1 MTEIIVVPLERHV
14 ERAMESGARAI
25 AWPRLVDAL
34 AQRWLEG
41 RKLAGPEHTRL
52 ALADAVAAF
61 DHPPM
66 VRARALGA
74 LSWEHMLDALDDA
87 ILELRRADVD
97 SALLREV
104 SRGRS
109 VVVGRATLLADAL
122 DALDARLAKSGFV
135 DGRALEGTLARVL
148 ADASASDLVRAIGAE
163 TLRVRSFV
171 GFDAA
176 TARVLRVLARALEPI
191 GGGVRVELPS
201 FASPLDALRERDP
214 LEITIDR
221 AGALLGEPPETYLV
235 ARRLGDFTG
244 DAPPE
249 DPSRVQIAVCESA
262 EAQARAAVLSVM
274 RALADGV
281 PVERIAVATPT
292 GDEETLAPLR
302 RLFDE
307 AGVPMYDARGPAP
320 ARAGIV
326 AFALEALTV
335 GPRGLPRRDV
345 ARILRSTYVDG
356 RRLSETRGTLAAI
369 ASALENHP
377 TTPQTTARA
386 TLRRVAEVGLRDD
399 DARTERLVVVDR
411 VSEVL
416 EATTGARTR
425 AAHVAAARALFDAL
439 GLRVRAVGLARRV
452 LTTDEAPRGVAR
464 AELRALAA
472 DSHAWE
478 VLQGALAR
486 YETAANELDLG
497 APCVPEVFEH
507 ELRRALE
514 AGPALPGGGRAFAV
528 RVGRLSEVAFEELDH
543 VVVLDANDG
552 ALPRL
557 DAEEG
562 LVSSELAAALR
573 ERDVRRAPF
582 GEGERAA
589 AQLAS
594 LAVLVDRASS
604 VLVAHRTEDASGA
617 ALAPASFVLW
627 LERAGVPVTR
637 ANDAPLS
644 IRPVSPREHELLL
657 LALAPEYA
665 VRSPAV
671 ERRAERETLREKW
684 HDRIDADPSAVA
696 PEEVGSLIGPEVA
709 LALEQETGGGA
720 RPLSVTALERIANCP
735 FQGFASVVL
744 RAGEELLPE
753 DRPDA
758 REEGT
763 MVHEALRVVFE
774 GTRELLRARP
784 RDAVAIRERAGALL
798 AEHFRAETAPLR
810 DLAVARL
817 REEVLRVLDVAV
829 ADVEWDFDG
838 AEVAF
843 GVEAP
848 GAFSVVDGATRVALR
863 GTVDRVDVG
872 RERAA
877 VRVID
882 YKRAVNADVR
892 RDELGVTRLQIPVY
906 AAEMRAVH
914 GVPAAEGAY
923 VPTQTPEA
931 SPRPDLR
938 ERLDEL
944 LADDGA
950 ELRRSIARRVA
961 SLRGGA
967 IAPRPTFAVSC
978 DKCDLDGGCRRPRF
992 VSGADEPASEEP

>member
-41 RKLAGPEHTRL
+41 QKFAGPEHTRL
-52 ALADAVAAF
+52 ALADAVASF

-66 VRARALGA
+66 ARARTLGA

-97 SALLREV
+97 AVLLREIGRKHSEV
-104 SRGRS
+104 SS
-109 VVVGRATLLADAL
+109 RATLLADAL
-122 DALDARLAKSGFV
+122 DALDARLRKSDLL
-135 DGRALEGTLARVL
+135 DGRALEGALARSLVEVR
-148 ADASASDLVRAIGAE
+148 ASDLVTAIGAE
-163 TLRVRSFV
+163 TLRMRSFV
-171 GFDAA
+171 GFDAV
-176 TARVLRVLARALEPI
+176 TAHVLRVLARALEPV

-201 FASPLDALRERDP
+201 FAAPLDALRERDP

-221 AGALLGEPPETYLV
+221 VGALLGEPAETYLV

-244 DAPPE
+244 DAPPA
-249 DPSRVQIAVCESA
+249 DPSRIAIAVCESA
-262 EAQARAAVLSVM
+262 DAQARAAVLSVM
-274 RALADGV
+274 RALADGT

-292 GDEETLAPLR
+292 GDEETLSPLR
-302 RLFDE
+302 RLFEE

-345 ARILRSTYVDG
+345 ARLLRSTYVDG
-356 RRLSETRGTLAAI
+356 RKLAPTRGSLAAI
-369 ASALENHP
+369 ASALENNP
-377 TTPQTTARA
+377 TTPQVSARA
-386 TLRRVAEVGLRDD
+386 TLRRVAELGLRDD
-399 DARTERLVVVDR
+399 EERSERLDVVDR
-411 VSEVL
+411 VTEVL
-416 EATTGARTR
+416 EGTVGPKTR
-425 AAHVAAARALFDAL
+425 AAHVAAARAVFDGL
-439 GLRVRAVGLARRV
+439 GLRVRAEGLARGA

-478 VLQGALAR
+478 VLQGALVR
-486 YETAANELDLG
+486 YETAAQDLNL
-497 APCVPEVFEH
+497 AAACAPEVFEH

-514 AGPALPGGGRAFAV
+514 AGPPLPGGGRAFAV
-528 RVGRLSEVAFEELDH
+528 RVGRLAEIAFEDLDH
-543 VVVLDANDG
+543 VVLLDANDG

-557 DAEEG
+557 DDGEG
-562 LVSSELAAALR
+562 LVSNELASLLR
-573 ERDVRRAPF
+573 ERDVRRAPY
-582 GEGERAA
+582 GDGERGA
-589 AQLAS
+589 AQLAA

-604 VLVAHRTEDASGA
+604 VVVALRTEDASGA

-627 LERAGVPVTR
+627 LERAGVPVKRT
-637 ANDAPLS
+637 NDAPLAMQ
-644 IRPVSPREHELLL
+644 PLSPREHELLL

-671 ERRAERETLREKW
+671 ERRAEREAAREKW
-684 HDRIDADPSAVA
+684 HDRLESDPTAVA
-696 PEEVGSLIGPEVA
+696 LAEVGLLEGAETA

-720 RPLSVTALERIANCP
+720 RPISVTALERIASCP

-763 MVHEALRVVFE
+763 MVHDALRVVFE
-774 GTRELLRARP
+774 GARELLRARP
-784 RDAVAIRERAGALL
+784 RDAVAIRACASAVLD
-798 AEHFRAETAPLR
+798 AHFSGEVAPLR
-810 DLAVARL
+810 ELAVARL

-829 ADVEWDFDG
+829 ADVGWDFDG

-843 GVEAP
+843 GVEHP
-848 GAFSVVDGATRVALR
+848 GAFVVDGETKIALR

-882 YKRAVNADVR
+882 YKRAVSTHVRAD
-892 RDELGVTRLQIPVY
+892 DLGVTRMQIPIY
-906 AAEMRAVH
+906 AAEMRAAR

-923 VPTQTPEA
+923 VATQSPEA
-931 SPRPDLR
+931 TPRADLA
-938 ERLDEL
+938 ERLHTL
-944 LADDGA
+944 LEHDGA
-950 ELRRSIARRVA
+950 ELRRSIVRVVT
-961 SLRGGA
+961 SLRRGDV
-967 IAPRPTFAVSC
+967 APRPVTPATC
-978 DKCDLDGGCRRPRF
+978 GRCDLDGGCRRPRF
-992 VSGADEPASEEP
+992 VIADSEGSAES